1 MAIDYTLSGKA
12 LRESI
17 EQDVNKTFSHS
28 SMEALERSMI
38 VMMIEE
44 AIFEERLKSL
54 NRLTKQIT
62 DGVKKPEGV
71 KS

>member
-1 MAIDYTLSGKA
+1 MAIDYTLEGKA

-44 AIFEERLKSL
+44 AIFEERLKCL

-62 DGVKKPEGV
+62 DSVKKPKGDE
-71 KS
+71 K

>member
-28 SMEALERSMI
+28 SMEELERRMI

-44 AIFEERLKSL
+44 AIFEERLKCL

>member
-62 DGVKKPEGV
+62 DGVKKPKGDE
-71 KS
+71 K

>member
-44 AIFEERLKSL
+44 AIFEERLKCL
-54 NRLTKQIT
+54 NRLTNQIT
-62 DGVKKPEGV
+62 DSVKKPKGDE
-71 KS
+71 K